1 MDEKKWSWT
10 NMAVILHYG
19 GLCCSFL
26 SAVCTTHCLW
36 NIQKFKTEG
45 DRLTVGCIGK
55 SGCRY
60 DILSHGIWIFKFSTK
75 STASI
80 FGSVHFLMTQC
91 LRTVRFYLLPKL
103 VYFTKVSA
111 FLGVILIK
119 GIKMPV
125 KNHEVCFYFQ
135 NKCRIHNFSQS
146 IWHKWC

>member
-1 MDEKKWSWT
+1 MKKNDLELTW
-10 NMAVILHYG
+10 L
-19 GLCCSFL
+19 L
-26 SAVCTTHCLW
+26 SYTTVDYAALFSVQSVRLTVFETYR
-36 NIQKFKTEG
+36 NLKLKET
-45 DRLTVGCIGK
+45 LTVGCIGK